1 MTREENT
8 PELNGNNKTF
18 QINGWKVEP
27 LSNYLKTADE
37 EIRIEPRLMS
47 LLVYLAENQGETL
60 TRENLLDTVW
70 EDCNVS
76 LETLN
81 SSISRLRKILG
92 DTEKEKKY
100 IETIPK
106 VGYRLIMPVDFNG
119 QIENSVSPV
128 AENKSK
134 VQDISRQTVKENV
147 SERKSN
153 YSRKNILVFS
163 IIILLIAAFS
173 IYVFWIMFS
182 PKNET
187 TENIKPK
194 RILPLTSYKGIE
206 KKPAFSRG
214 ENDERIAFAWQ
225 GENND
230 NWDIYVQTV
239 GMEKPMRLTSDEGS
253 DDNPVWS
260 PDNRFIAF
268 TRIKDEKCE
277 IRQIPALGGVEKKLT
292 DCSVPETPS
301 LSWSFDGKWLA
312 FPHRE
317 SLDKPFHIRL
327 FSFETSETKVL
338 TTPPEN
344 TFGDV
349 NVSFSPIENS
359 LAFLRM
365 PVLGV
370 EDAWTIGIEGGEP
383 FRLTKDNLKIHGIDW
398 TPDGKKLVFS
408 SNRSG
413 IFSLWQISAKGENLQ
428 WVEISNGE
436 ADNPTISGSGEK
448 IAYEQWQVEANIY
461 EIDLNK
467 STDSPEELV
476 VSTRWDWN
484 PSYSADASEI
494 TFLSDRS
501 GFPEVWIAD
510 KSGKN
515 LSQLTS
521 FKGTMLGFPN
531 WSPDKKEIVFDAR
544 VDGNADVW
552 VVDRDKK
559 SPRRITEDSS
569 EEIAPTFS
577 RDGRWIYF
585 SSNKSGEWQIW
596 KVSTDKGEPIQVTKN
611 GGVIGK
617 ESANGKYVYFTHP
630 QKKGIW
636 QVPTNGGDETILT
649 NELKPMDRTNW
660 AILDDKVYFINRPI
674 STKAVLK
681 SYAITSKKTE
691 QIGEVDNFLL
701 RSGLTISNDG
711 KSILFSRIDR
721 IESDLMIAEK

>member
-8 PELNGNNKTF
+8 PKINGNNKTF

-27 LSNYLKTADE
+27 SSNHLKTSDE

-92 DTEKEKKY
+92 DTGKEKKY

-119 QIENSVSPV
+119 QTEDSASLV

-134 VQDISRQTVKENV
+134 TQDISQQTVKENV

-163 IIILLIAAFS
+163 IFILLIVAFS
-173 IYVFWIMFS
+173 IYAFWVIFS
-182 PKNET
+182 PQNET

-277 IRQIPALGGVEKKLT
+277 IRQIPALGGAEKKLT
-292 DCSVPETPS
+292 DCSFPETPS

-338 TTPPEN
+338 TMPSESL
-344 TFGDV
+344 FGDV
-349 NVSFSPIENS
+349 SVAFSPIENS
-359 LAFLRM
+359 IAFLRV
-365 PVLGV
+365 PILGV
-370 EDAWTIGIEGGEP
+370 EDIWTVGIEGGKP
-383 FRLTKDNLKIHGIDW
+383 LRVTKDNLKIHGVDW
-398 TPDGKKLVFS
+398 TPDGKNLVFS

-413 IFSLWQISAKGENLQ
+413 IFSLWQISAKGENLK
-428 WVEISNGE
+428 WIEISNGE
-436 ADNPTISGSGEK
+436 ADNPTVSASGEK
-448 IAYEQWQVEANIY
+448 VAYEQWQVEANIY
-461 EIDLNK
+461 EIDLTK
-467 STDSPEELV
+467 STDPPEKLV

-484 PSYSADASEI
+484 PAYSKDTSQI

-501 GFPEVWIAD
+501 GFPEVWTSD
-510 KSGKN
+510 KTGKN

-521 FKGTMLGFPN
+521 FEGTMLGFPN
-531 WSPDKKEIVFDAR
+531 FSPNKKEIVFDAR
-544 VDGNADVW
+544 VDGNADIW
-552 VVDRDKK
+552 IVDRDKK
-559 SPRRITEDSS
+559 SPHRITKDSS

-577 RDGRWIYF
+577 NDGRWIYF

-630 QKKGIW
+630 QRKGIW
-636 QVPTNGGDETILT
+636 QVSTDGGDETILT
-649 NELKPMDRTNW
+649 DELKPMDRTNW
-660 AILDDKVYFINRPI
+660 AILDDKIYFIGRPI

-681 SYAITSKKTE
+681 SYDIISKKTE
-691 QIGEVDNFLL
+691 QFGEVDSFLL
-701 RSGLTISNDG
+701 RSGMTISNDG
-711 KSILFSRIDR
+711 KSILFSKIDR
-721 IESDLMIAEK
+721 IESDIMIVER